1 MQRTRK
7 ILRVDASVRVDN
19 SLSRGLGDR
28 FLSAWRRARP
38 HDVLTLRDVGTQP
51 PEAISS
57 AWVTAAFTPE
67 SERTPGQRRLLEP
80 SDRMIGELREAD
92 VLVICTPMYN
102 YGMPSALK
110 AWVDQIIRI
119 GETFTFDRARGD
131 FPLRPILG
139 GKTLAIFTAS
149 GEFGFEPGGIRA
161 GMNHLTPHLETLS
174 GYLGADAVHHVG
186 IEYQEFDDDRHRLS
200 VSRAHASAQALGER
214 LSAQP
219 TDLVAAG

>member
-38 HDVLTLRDVGTQP
+38 HDVLTLRDVGMQP

-149 GEFGFEPGGIRA
+149 GEFGFEPGGSRA
-161 GMNHLTPHLETLS
+161 GMN
-174 GYLGADAVHHVG
+174 
-186 IEYQEFDDDRHRLS
+186 
-200 VSRAHASAQALGER
+200 
-214 LSAQP
+214 
-219 TDLVAAG
+219 